1 MAEYHDRD
9 DRTPSASI
17 DRRAFVGSAAAAGA
31 LAAIPRPLHALAD
44 SPYASGSRQPG
55 QKLRIACIGVGGMG
69 NSDVRG
75 VSGEELVAFADVD
88 WKQAERS
95 FREFPKARR
104 YKDYREMLEKERNN
118 IDAVTVSTP
127 DHSHAA
133 AAMMALKM
141 GKHVYC
147 QKPLARTIGE
157 VRAMKAE
164 AAKRPKQATQMGNQG
179 HAAEGIRL
187 IREWVEAGLI
197 GNVSRVEYWTNRP
210 IWPQGLNRFT
220 DAHNAPD
227 TIDWNLWLGPAAERP
242 YHPRYAP
249 FNWRGW
255 WDFGTGAM
263 GDMACHIMDAAYW
276 TLGLKYPS
284 RITPESTALFAETA
298 PTAERIEYQF
308 PAIGNRQAVTL
319 TWRDGSIFPPKPH
332 DWPETLNWPPDPTG
346 GQLWVGDKGMIVAGT
361 YAENPR
367 LVDEKAN
374 EALKANPVPQ
384 KYPRTEGV
392 HKEWIAACKNGTQPG
407 SDFAGY
413 AGPMTEMILIGC
425 LAVRMG
431 QVLEMDPNT
440 GLIKNV
446 TPPTEWITPQYR
458 SGWSL

>member
-1 MAEYHDRD
+1 MSDPRSSN
-9 DRTPSASI
+9 RPL
-17 DRRAFVGSAAAAGA
+17 DRRHFVGGLAAAGA
-31 LAAIPRPLHALAD
+31 LAALPRPLHALAER
-44 SPYASGSRQPG
+44 RQPS

-69 NSDVRG
+69 FSDVRG
-75 VSGEELVAFADVD
+75 CRDEQLVAFADVD
-88 WKQAERS
+88 WRSAERA
-95 FREFPKARR
+95 FKEWPTARR

-133 AAMMALKM
+133 AAMLALKM

-157 VRAMKAE
+157 VRALKAE
-164 AAKRPKQATQMGNQG
+164 AGRRPRQTTQMGNQG

-197 GNVSRVEYWTNRP
+197 GPVRRVECWTNRP
-210 IWPQGLNRFT
+210 IWPQAINRPT
-220 DAHNAPD
+220 DAHNVPP
-227 TIDWNLWLGPAAERP
+227 TMDWNLWLGPAAERP

-276 TLGLKYPS
+276 GLGLKYPS
-284 RITPESTALFAETA
+284 RIIPESTALFSETA
-298 PTAERIEYQF
+298 PASERITYEF
-308 PAIGNRQAVTL
+308 PAIGDRPAVTL
-319 TWRDGSIFPPKPH
+319 TWRDGSLFPPKPEGWPDER
-332 DWPETLNWPPDPTG
+332 DWPFDTTG
-346 GQLWVGDKGMIVAGT
+346 GQLWVGDKGMIIAGT

-367 LVDEKAN
+367 LLDDKVMAEVTAT
-374 EALKANPVPQ
+374 PVPV

-392 HKEWIAACKNGTQPG
+392 YKEWITACKNGTQPG

-431 QVLEMDPNT
+431 RVLEMDPET
-440 GLIKNV
+440 GMIKNV
-446 TPPTEWITPQYR
+446 TPPSEWVTPTYR
-458 SGWSL
+458 AGWSL

>member
-1 MAEYHDRD
+1 MSDNDSRQDRHL
-9 DRTPSASI
+9 
-17 DRRAFVGSAAAAGA
+17 DRRHFVGGLAAAGA

-44 SPYASGSRQPG
+44 RQPS
-55 QKLRIACIGVGGMG
+55 QKVRLACIGVGGMG
-69 NSDVRG
+69 FSDVRG
-75 VSGEELVAFADVD
+75 VAHEELVAFADVD
-88 WKQAERS
+88 WRSAERA
-95 FREFPKARR
+95 FRAWPKAKR
-104 YKDYREMLEKERNN
+104 YKDYREMLTKEAAN

-133 AAMMALKM
+133 AAMMALKL

-157 VRAMKAE
+157 VRALKAE
-164 AAKRPKQATQMGNQG
+164 AAKRPRQATQMGNQG
-179 HAAEGIRL
+179 HANEGIRQ

-197 GNVSRVEYWTNRP
+197 GTVRRVEFWTNRP
-210 IWPQGLNRFT
+210 IWPQAINRQT
-220 DAHNAPD
+220 QAHNVPE
-227 TIDWNLWLGPAAERP
+227 TLDWDLWLGPAAERP
-242 YHPRYAP
+242 YNPAYAP

-284 RITPESTALFAETA
+284 RITPESTLLFTETA
-298 PTAERIEYQF
+298 PASERITYEF
-308 PAIGNRQAVTL
+308 PAIGNRAPVTL
-319 TWRDGSIFPPKPH
+319 TWRDGSLFPPKPEGWPESE
-332 DWPETLNWPPDPTG
+332 DWPFNREG
-346 GQLWVGDKGMIVAGT
+346 GQVWVGDKGMLAAGI
-361 YAENPR
+361 YAEEPR
-367 LVDEKAN
+367 LLDAAAQAQVTASPLPK
-374 EALKANPVPQ
+374 

-392 HKEWIAACKNGTQPG
+392 HKEWLAAIRENKQPG

-431 QVLEMDPNT
+431 RVLEMDPDT
-440 GLIKNV
+440 GVIKNV
-446 TPPTEWITPQYR
+446 TPPAEWVNPTYR

>member
-1 MAEYHDRD
+1 MSRNDQTH
-9 DRTPSASI
+9 PF
-17 DRRAFVGSAAAAGA
+17 DRRRFVGGLAAAGA
-31 LAAIPRPLHALAD
+31 LAAVPRPLHALAD
-44 SPYASGSRQPG
+44 HTDRQQAQGQGQG

-69 NSDVRG
+69 HSDVRG

-88 WKQAERS
+88 WRSAERA

-104 YKDYREMLEKERNN
+104 YKDFREMLEKERNN

-127 DHSHAA
+127 DHMHAA

-157 VRAMKAE
+157 VRALKAE

-197 GNVSRVEYWTNRP
+197 GTVERVDCWTNRP
-210 IWPQGLNRFT
+210 IWPQAINRPT
-220 DAHNAPD
+220 DAHNVPS
-227 TIDWNLWLGPAAERP
+227 TMDWNLWLGVAEDRP

-263 GDMACHIMDAAYW
+263 GDMACHIMDAPYW
-276 TLGLKYPS
+276 ILGLKYPS
-284 RITPESTALFAETA
+284 RIIPESMTLFTETA
-298 PTAERIEYQF
+298 PAAERITYEF
-308 PAIGNRQAVTL
+308 PAIGNRPAIQLV
-319 TWRDGSIFPPKPH
+319 WRDGSFMPPKPAN
-332 DWPETLNWPPDPTG
+332 WPEALSWPPDPTG
-346 GQLWVGDKGMIVAGT
+346 GQLWVGDRGMIVAGT

-367 LVDEKAN
+367 LVDDKAN
-374 EALKANPVPQ
+374 TELMATPLPK

-392 HKEWIAACKNGTQPG
+392 YKEWIAAAKAGTQPG
-407 SDFAGY
+407 SDFSGY

-431 QVLEMDPNT
+431 QTLEMDSSS
-440 GLIKNV
+440 GLIKNL
-446 TPPTEWITPQYR
+446 TPPSEWVNPTYR
-458 SGWSL
+458 AGWSL

>member
-1 MAEYHDRD
+1 MTDYNDRPA
-9 DRTPSASI
+9 TF
-17 DRRAFVGSAAAAGA
+17 DRRAFVGTAAKAAAAAGA
-31 LAAIPRPLHALAD
+31 LSSVPSPLRALGAAPTVT
-44 SPYASGSRQPG
+44 GQPT

-69 NSDVRG
+69 HSDVRG

-88 WKQAERS
+88 WKQAERA
-95 FREFPKARR
+95 FREYPKAKR

-179 HAAEGIRL
+179 HSMEGIRQ

-197 GNVSRVEYWTNRP
+197 GNVQRVEYWTNRP
-210 IWPQGLNRFT
+210 IWPQGMNRPT

-227 TIDWNLWLGPAAERP
+227 TMDWNLWLGPSAERP
-242 YHPRYAP
+242 YHPRIAP
-249 FNWRGW
+249 FNWRGY
-255 WDFGTGAM
+255 WDYGTGAM

-276 TLGLKYPS
+276 TLGLKYPA
-284 RITPESTALFAETA
+284 RIIPESTALFADTA
-298 PTAERIEYQF
+298 PTAERIEYHF
-308 PAIGNRQAVTL
+308 PAIGSRQAVTL
-319 TWRDGSIFPPKPH
+319 VWRDGSFNPPKPLS
-332 DWPETLNWPPDPTG
+332 WPESLTWPYDTTG
-346 GQLWVGDKGMIVAGT
+346 GQLWIGDKGMLVAGT

-367 LVDEKAN
+367 LVDDKAN
-374 EALKANPVPQ
+374 DALKASPVAV

-392 HKEWIAACKNGTQPG
+392 YKEWIAAAKGGTQPG

-431 QVLEMDPNT
+431 QTLEMDADS
-440 GLIKNV
+440 GVIKNL
-446 TPPTEWITPQYR
+446 TPPAEWIMPTYR

>member
-1 MAEYHDRD
+1 MSESRSNRPLGR
-9 DRTPSASI
+9 RT
-17 DRRAFVGSAAAAGA
+17 FVGGVAAAGA

-44 SPYASGSRQPG
+44 KADQS

-69 NSDVRG
+69 GSDVRG
-75 VSGEELVAFADVD
+75 VAGEQLVAFADVD
-88 WKQAERS
+88 WRQAERS
-95 FREFPKARR
+95 FREYPNARR

-133 AAMMALKM
+133 AAMLALKM

-164 AAKRPKQATQMGNQG
+164 AARRPRQATQMGNQG
-179 HAAEGIRL
+179 HSHEGIRL

-197 GNVSRVEYWTNRP
+197 GNVERVEFWTNRP
-210 IWPQGLNRFT
+210 IWPQAINRPT
-220 DAHNAPD
+220 EAHNVPS
-227 TIDWNLWLGPAAERP
+227 TMDWNLWLGPAAERP

-276 TLGLKYPS
+276 VLGLKYPE
-284 RITPESTALFAETA
+284 RITPETTTLFAETA
-298 PTAERIEYQF
+298 PASERITYEF
-308 PAIGNRQAVTL
+308 PAIGARRAVTL
-319 TWRDGSIFPPKPH
+319 VWRDGSLYPPRPTG
-332 DWPETLNWPPDPTG
+332 WPETMNWPPDPQG
-346 GQLWVGDKGMIVAGT
+346 GQLWIGDKGMLVAGT

-367 LVDEKAN
+367 LVDDAAN
-374 EALKANPVPQ
+374 TALQASPLPV
-384 KYPRTEGV
+384 KYERTPGV
-392 HKEWIAACKNGTQPG
+392 YQEWIAACKNNTQPG
-407 SDFAGY
+407 SNFAGY

-425 LAVRMG
+425 LATRMG
-431 QVLEMDPNT
+431 KVLEMNPDT
-440 GLIKNV
+440 GAITNV
-446 TPPTEWITPQYR
+446 TPPSEWVLPTYR
-458 SGWSL
+458 TGWTL